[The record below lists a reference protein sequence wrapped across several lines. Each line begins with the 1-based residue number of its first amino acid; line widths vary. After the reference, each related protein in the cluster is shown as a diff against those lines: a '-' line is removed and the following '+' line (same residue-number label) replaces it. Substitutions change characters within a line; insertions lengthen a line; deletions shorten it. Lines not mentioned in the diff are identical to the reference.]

1 MPPAKTFPPGSAPCL
16 YNLLIPRPYQF
27 GPWLANASFGN
38 AKITLEAT
46 MKSLSSLRL
55 FGMPTMLLSLSLM
68 TIPAGAWAQQEPQ
81 PQAQSPAAPNPAPE
95 AQPTQTFTGKLVR
108 SKGSVVL
115 KSDSSNT
122 AYNVEGAQAKAYLGK
137 NVKITGTL
145 DPATNMTHVS
155 DIEIVSGS

>member
-1 MPPAKTFPPGSAPCL
+1 MP
-16 YNLLIPRPYQF
+16 R
-27 GPWLANASFGN
+27 FGN

-55 FGMPTMLLSLSLM
+55 LGMLTLLLSLV

-81 PQAQSPAAPNPAPE
+81 PQAQTPAAPTAAPE
-95 AQPTQTFTGKLVR
+95 AQQTQTFTGKLVR

-115 KSDSSNT
+115 KSDSGNT
-122 AYNVEGAQAKAYLGK
+122 AYSVENAGQVKTYLGK

-145 DPATNMTHVS
+145 DPATNMIHVS

>member
-1 MPPAKTFPPGSAPCL
+1 MR

-27 GPWLANASFGN
+27 GPLLANASFWQC
-38 AKITLEAT
+38 KKSPLEAT

-55 FGMPTMLLSLSLM
+55 FGVPTLLLSL
-68 TIPAGAWAQQEPQ
+68 TAIPGAAWAQQESQ
-81 PQAQSPAAPNPAPE
+81 PRAQTPAEPTAAPE
-95 AQPTQTFTGKLVR
+95 AQPTQTFTGKLLR
-108 SKGSVVL
+108 SKGSFVL

-122 AYNVEGAQAKAYLGK
+122 AYAVDNGAQVKAYLGK

-145 DPATNMTHVS
+145 DPATNMIHVS